1 MTLVNGY
8 IKRINMITFLKTIL
22 GINKLTRDIK
32 TCSEELSKLYLKMN
46 IDYAETNKRLEKIK
60 MILKEKYEEEKRD

>member
-1 MTLVNGY
+1 
-8 IKRINMITFLKTIL
+8 MITFLKTIL

-32 TCSEELSKLYLKMN
+32 SCSEELSKLYLKMN

-60 MILKEKYEEEKRD
+60 ITLKEKYEEEKRD

>member
-1 MTLVNGY
+1 
-8 IKRINMITFLKTIL
+8 MITFLKTIL

-32 TCSEELSKLYLKMN
+32 SCSEELSKLYLKMN

-60 MILKEKYEEEKRD
+60 MILKEKYEEEKKDWVS

>member
-1 MTLVNGY
+1 
-8 IKRINMITFLKTIL
+8 MITFLKTIL

-60 MILKEKYEEEKRD
+60 MILKEKYEEEKKDWVS

>member
-1 MTLVNGY
+1 
-8 IKRINMITFLKTIL
+8 MITFLKTIL

-60 MILKEKYEEEKRD
+60 MILKEEYEEEKKD

>member
-1 MTLVNGY
+1 
-8 IKRINMITFLKTIL
+8 MITFLKTIL

-32 TCSEELSKLYLKMN
+32 SCSEEVSKLYLKMN

-60 MILKEKYEEEKRD
+60 MILEERYEEEKRD

>member
-1 MTLVNGY
+1 
-8 IKRINMITFLKTIL
+8 MITFLKTIL

-32 TCSEELSKLYLKMN
+32 SCSEEISKLYLKMN

-60 MILKEKYEEEKRD
+60 MILKKEYEEEKRDWVS

>member
-1 MTLVNGY
+1 
-8 IKRINMITFLKTIL
+8 MITFLKTIL

-60 MILKEKYEEEKRD
+60 MILKERYEEEKRDWVS

>member
-1 MTLVNGY
+1 
-8 IKRINMITFLKTIL
+8 MITFLKTIL

-60 MILKEKYEEEKRD
+60 MILKKEYEEEKRD

>member
-1 MTLVNGY
+1 
-8 IKRINMITFLKTIL
+8 MITFLKTIL

-32 TCSEELSKLYLKMN
+32 SCSEEVSKLYLKMN

-60 MILKEKYEEEKRD
+60 MILKEKYEEEKKDWVS

>member
-1 MTLVNGY
+1 
-8 IKRINMITFLKTIL
+8 MITFLKTIL

-32 TCSEELSKLYLKMN
+32 SCSEEISKLYLKMN

-60 MILKEKYEEEKRD
+60 MILKKEYEEEKRD

>member
-1 MTLVNGY
+1 
-8 IKRINMITFLKTIL
+8 MITFLKTIL

-32 TCSEELSKLYLKMN
+32 SCSEEVSKLYLKMN

-60 MILKEKYEEEKRD
+60 MILKEKYEEEKRDWVS

>member
-1 MTLVNGY
+1 
-8 IKRINMITFLKTIL
+8 MITFLKTIL

-32 TCSEELSKLYLKMN
+32 SCSEEISKLYLKMN

-60 MILKEKYEEEKRD
+60 MILKEKYEEEKRDWVS

>member
-32 TCSEELSKLYLKMN
+32 SCSEELSKLYLKMN

-60 MILKEKYEEEKRD
+60 ITLKEKYEEEKRD

>member
-1 MTLVNGY
+1 
-8 IKRINMITFLKTIL
+8 MITFLKTIL

-32 TCSEELSKLYLKMN
+32 SCSEELSKLYLKMN
-46 IDYAETNKRLEKIK
+46 IDYAETNTKLEKIK

>member
-1 MTLVNGY
+1 
-8 IKRINMITFLKTIL
+8 MITFLKTIL

-32 TCSEELSKLYLKMN
+32 SCSEEISKLYLKMN

-60 MILKEKYEEEKRD
+60 MILKEKYEEEKKDWVS